1 MYLINRSLFYL
12 KWNWKITS
20 NASLFYCLCLVRKKI
35 HSRFLN
41 HLILQN
47 LFEFSTAESVLIPCY
62 KSEIFNIA
70 KWLILRRKYTNF
82 FRIRLLNFIFT
93 TPIIRYKLIHLK
105 RVQTIT
111 NKSYIFQDT
120 CVILQKTVV
129 MLSWTMITML
139 GVQLLFIESVTNVI
153 FMATL
158 SWTGFVP
165 WNFVIRL
172 EVLSHWHALKVLKKM
187 ITWRIG

>member
-1 MYLINRSLFYL
+1 MNRSLFIWSEIEKSHL
-12 KWNWKITS
+12 KLLSFIVSVWLEKN
-20 NASLFYCLCLVRKKI
+20 SLALPHLSYMTKSFRTL
-35 HSRFLN
+35 HSRICFDTMLQSWID
-41 HLILQN
+41 LI
-47 LFEFSTAESVLIPCY
+47 IY
-62 KSEIFNIA
+62 R
-70 KWLILRRKYTNF
+70 WLILRRKYTNF
-82 FRIRLLNFIFT
+82 FRIRLLNSIFT

-139 GVQLLFIESVTNVI
+139 GVQLLFIGSVTNVT

-172 EVLSHWHALKVLKKM
+172 EVLSHWHVLKVLKKM